1 MRHYQVRDVMTANP
15 MTVTPATPLKNV
27 ADILVRGRIGVV
39 PVLTPQGRVAGV
51 VAEGDL
57 LRKEQLQQ
65 DPDGRHSMHLL
76 YRTRRDIATAETAGE
91 LMDRYPATVP
101 AGTSVAEAA
110 RLMDRHQTRFLLA
123 TGEDGKLLGVVTARD
138 LLRVFLRPD
147 VAIKAEISQ
156 DVLSRYLGTDPA
168 LVKVDVTDGV
178 VRLNG
183 ELERKSM
190 LAAALRAV
198 RAVDGVIDVESQL
211 GYAIDDISLP
221 RVPVAAAGFSGQ
233 SVARGLAQGHSAT
246 GPWSLCRA
254 GIPRCALTTGK
265 DPGRTRRNGDLRPR
279 AGRTPLTT
287 QSESATSGGG
297 ILPGHRN
304 RTGKGETRMG
314 ATVKDVMTS
323 RVVAVRKNAP
333 FKDIA
338 TLLTRYRVSAF
349 PVLDDDGTV
358 IGVVSEAD
366 LLCKEALIAAMGGQ
380 PGRPGQYHD
389 DFARAAA
396 VTAADLMTTPPV
408 TTTPGEPAADAARLM
423 YNAGVKRLPVVS
435 ENGHLV
441 GIISRADVLSVYG
454 RPDDEIGEEITKNVI
469 LHEFLKGPGCF
480 TVTVKDG
487 IVTLEGPGTV
497 QQGRDDPGRGL
508 ASRRGRIGAR
518 PPHLRGRN
526 VIP

>member
-110 RLMDRHQTRFLLA
+110 RLMDRHQTRFLLV

-168 LVKVDVTDGV
+168 LVKLDVTDGV

-183 ELERKSM
+183 KLERKSM

-221 RVPVAAAGFSGQ
+221 RVPVAAAGFS
-233 SVARGLAQGHSAT
+233 
-246 GPWSLCRA
+246 
-254 GIPRCALTTGK
+254 
-265 DPGRTRRNGDLRPR
+265 
-279 AGRTPLTT
+279 
-287 QSESATSGGG
+287 
-297 ILPGHRN
+297 
-304 RTGKGETRMG
+304 
-314 ATVKDVMTS
+314 
-323 RVVAVRKNAP
+323 
-333 FKDIA
+333 
-338 TLLTRYRVSAF
+338 VS
-349 PVLDDDGTV
+349 P
-358 IGVVSEAD
+358 
-366 LLCKEALIAAMGGQ
+366 
-380 PGRPGQYHD
+380 
-389 DFARAAA
+389 
-396 VTAADLMTTPPV
+396 
-408 TTTPGEPAADAARLM
+408 
-423 YNAGVKRLPVVS
+423 
-435 ENGHLV
+435 
-441 GIISRADVLSVYG
+441 
-454 RPDDEIGEEITKNVI
+454 
-469 LHEFLKGPGCF
+469 
-480 TVTVKDG
+480 
-487 IVTLEGPGTV
+487 
-497 QQGRDDPGRGL
+497 
-508 ASRRGRIGAR
+508 
-518 PPHLRGRN
+518 
-526 VIP
+526 